1 MCDNGEI
8 EDTMEWDVGF
18 TDGWNSCR
26 KHSLEIMKGAM
37 KELGVP
43 QDNYPTPVS
52 NAYKILNDG
61 RKGIK
66 IAK

>member
-1 MCDNGEI
+1 
-8 EDTMEWDVGF
+8 
-18 TDGWNSCR
+18 
-26 KHSLEIMKGAM
+26 
-37 KELGVP
+37 VP